1 MKISARNAFKGTIS
15 AISNGPVS
23 TEVTI
28 TIAPKIEIVSVITT
42 NSAKRLKLKVGSR
55 PTPSSGRRVVVGS
68 TESQAN

>member
-1 MKISARNAFKGTIS
+1 MKISARNAFTGTIS

-42 NSAKRLKLKVGSR
+42 NSAKRLKLKVGSKAYAIIKADN
-55 PTPSSGRRVVVGS
+55 VVVGVD
-68 TESQAN
+68 